1 MRKAAKAKE
10 KEQHCVISVH
20 KRTIA
25 QSSLPRP
32 EKTFPRPQA
41 EYMKNRRLKFGA
53 ADSECGSPLPPQ
65 KAVQIGLALYISP
78 MASRRRRTP
87 ETGKA
92 VPRHRK
98 PGICGLLA
106 QLVEQRTV
114 NPQVTGSKPVQP
126 SITAAGKLLYQK
138 RRRETTRKNR
148 DHGGGNRLTKRR
160 RNNYG
165 KNRHKSH

>member
-1 MRKAAKAKE
+1 MVLEALLFYTAASISGKA
-10 KEQHCVISVH
+10 
-20 KRTIA
+20 
-25 QSSLPRP
+25 
-32 EKTFPRPQA
+32 
-41 EYMKNRRLKFGA
+41 NRNLKLGA
-53 ADSECGSPLPPQ
+53 ADSEWGSPLPPQ
-65 KAVQIGLALYISP
+65 KAVQIGLAPYISP
-78 MASRRRRTP
+78 MASHRRRNP

-98 PGICGLLA
+98 SGLHGLLA

-114 NPQVTGSKPVQP
+114 NPQATGSKPVQP

-138 RRRETTRKNR
+138 RKRETTRKNR